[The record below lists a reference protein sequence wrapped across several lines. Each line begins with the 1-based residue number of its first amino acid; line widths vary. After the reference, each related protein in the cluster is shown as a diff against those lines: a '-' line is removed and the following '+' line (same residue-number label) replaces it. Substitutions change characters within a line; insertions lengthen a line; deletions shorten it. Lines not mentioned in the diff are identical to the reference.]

1 MSCSAHMRA
10 HAHARTECC
19 MSVMLKH
26 LQLYIAEGGVFLH
39 CIVPA
44 DEMWCH
50 RKPADDA
57 VEICHLTK
65 GVEI

>member
-1 MSCSAHMRA
+1 
-10 HAHARTECC
+10 

-26 LQLYIAEGGVFLH
+26 LQQYIAEGDVFQH

-57 VEICHLTK
+57 VEICHVTK